1 MSSSLIRDPAHALRF
16 LLAGNAY
23 TTFVSGRTGTRFTF
37 HVRAKPTASTTVND
51 VSHFVSVLTG
61 PDTYEYLG
69 CIYKSS
75 VYMHGTRSKIGSG
88 AESAMAFA
96 WVWRWLSAGKVPRV
110 LDVYHEG
117 RCGRCGRRLT
127 TPESIIAGVGPECFK
142 KIANA

>member
-1 MSSSLIRDPAHALRF
+1 MTSAPIIDPVQALRF
-16 LLAGNAY
+16 LLAGNAHA
-23 TTFVSGRTGTRFTF
+23 TFVSKRTGTRFTF
-37 HVRAKPTASTTVND
+37 HVEAKPAGASTSD
-51 VSHFVSVLTG
+51 VSHFVSVLTA
-61 PDTYEYLG
+61 PDTYSYLG

-96 WVWRWLSAGKVPRV
+96 WTWKWLSAGKVPRV

-117 RCGRCGRRLT
+117 RCGRCGRLLT
-127 TPESIIAGVGPECFK
+127 TPESITAGVGPECFK